1 MRLINFNLLTPYNVI
16 AIGAIVFFWGA
27 MMFFI
32 RDTVAGGTSE
42 GIIDN
47 AAASE

>member
-1 MRLINFNLLTPYNVI
+1 MRLINFSLLTPANVI

-32 RDTVAGGTSE
+32 RDMVAGGTSE
-42 GIIDN
+42 GTIEN
-47 AAASE
+47 PANSE

>member
-32 RDTVAGGTSE
+32 RDMVAGGSNPGTVENPAVSE
-42 GIIDN
+42 
-47 AAASE
+47 